1 MSLLF
6 FLCVVAYMEA
16 LSTVRGTEH
25 KPTTVL
31 LRVVAFR
38 SHCVHICVVHL
49 VVKEEVDVYTLS
61 YVYMC
66 VVTVCSI

>member
-6 FLCVVAYMEA
+6 PLCVVAYMEA
-16 LSTVRGTEH
+16 LSTARGTKP

-31 LRVVAFR
+31 LRVVA
-38 SHCVHICVVHL
+38 SVHTVSIHVVHL

-66 VVTVCSI
+66 VVTVCSV